1 MWCEKSPSRLDDNR
15 SEADVGDEDKGA
27 GKDEA
32 MEIVTGLVGVLSL
45 AVVLYLFSVLLKGGD
60 E

>member
-1 MWCEKSPSRLDDNR
+1 MWCEKSPSRLGDNR